1 MRYLKK
7 FIALILGVCALMF
20 LPSISLAQGNG
31 KLTGIAFGLSLGRV
45 EILHLP
51 DLSVQTF
58 VTTLARGI
66 STLGLKYFPDAKK
79 LVFYTYADYEPE
91 IGIIHFPTEDVR
103 YWQPEDI
110 GLGNYLI
117 SATLSLTSPN
127 IVYGRFSPEPSREF
141 KTREE
146 FEEFQ
151 KMTRIGAFD
160 VLTGTWKEVSHAS
173 KSDMKSFSAR
183 LDRRPEWKEK
193 YKPVWETLRTQHLLP
208 DEARSRDLLE
218 VDEHYVLFRTEKELV
233 LCRREHD
240 EITVEK
246 RILVSDIPS
255 EGNFLYAQSV
265 AFIYAEN
272 EYILTSA
279 QEEAMTPI
287 PCHLYRTERKD
298 PSLSLLTE
306 ISPQQGIRRVEAYPH
321 QRKIALWRYEEDETG
336 SLVLVNVDMPDDL
349 RTIPLPFE
357 PVLGG
362 YLVKDTQ
369 GEPLFVTGNPSKTQ
383 QQFYAYSVMSDH
395 LQPIQTVQWDTVII
409 HGTNA
414 FRTGGGRLLNVS
426 IDLESGEISYDSG
439 GVRAPFAFRF
449 DDATLQAFNQMK
461 TRATQIWGNNEKHCI
476 LGAQETGENRTHFFV
491 FMYNKILQHWEHV
504 AVEGIYSH
512 IQLFERWMLIQQAF
526 RSDERGVSD
535 PIKITGQYTFY
546 NLDTREHVV
555 WQTVPHNEVLGIWGD
570 TILYRID
577 DELFEA
583 TITQTGI
590 SHAQRIVQDPIIQD
604 VHWAFIVP

>member
-1 MRYLKK
+1 
-7 FIALILGVCALMF
+7 MF
-20 LPSISLAQGNG
+20 LPSISLAQGNA

-58 VTTLARGI
+58 DTTLARGI
-66 STLGLKYFPDAKK
+66 STLRLKYFPDAKK
-79 LVFYTYADYEPE
+79 LVFYTYADHAPE
-91 IGIIHFPTEDVR
+91 IGIIHLPTGDVR

-117 SATLSLTSPN
+117 SATLSLTSSN

-246 RILVSDIPS
+246 CILVSDIQS

-306 ISPQQGIRRVEAYPH
+306 ISPQQGIRLVEAYPH
-321 QRKIALWRYEEDETG
+321 QRKIALWRYEEDKTG

-395 LQPIQTVQWDTVII
+395 LQPIQTAQWDTAII
-409 HGTNA
+409 HGTNP
-414 FRTGGGRLLNVS
+414 FHTGGGRLLNVS
-426 IDLESGEISYDSG
+426 IDPESGEISYDSG
-439 GVRAPFAFRF
+439 DVRAPFAFRF
-449 DDATLQAFNQMK
+449 DDATLQAFNQME
-461 TRATQIWGNNEKHCI
+461 TRATKIWGNNEKHCI
-476 LGAQETGENRTHFFV
+476 LGAQETGENRTQFFI
-491 FMYNKILQHWEHV
+491 FMYDKILQHWEHF
-504 AVEGIYSH
+504 AVEGVYSH
-512 IQLFERWMLIQQAF
+512 IQLCDDHWLLIQQALE
-526 RSDERGVSD
+526 DEEKPHG
-535 PIKITGQYTFY
+535 PAILTGKYTFY
-546 NLDTREHVV
+546 HLDSSKQFV
-555 WQTVPHNEVLGIWGD
+555 WQTDPHNEVLGIWSD